1 MDIPTLRSASA
12 ADATFI
18 YAVNEL
24 TLRPHVEAVSRKWAT
39 AKMHEKCAHD
49 ALDPNTRIIQVEGV
63 DCGVFNLEIGPTEIW
78 LHSMLLLAEFQRRG
92 IGRYLLQGALAQAMA
107 RGIPIRLIV
116 MRANPARWY
125 YEGFGFTVCEEADQ
139 YFAMQMIPAVR
150 EGGGRLIIC
159 SRTS

>member
-12 ADATFI
+12 VDAAFI

-24 TLRPHVEAVSRKWAT
+24 TLRPHVEAVSRKWAA
-39 AKMHEKCAHD
+39 AKMHEKCAKD
-49 ALDPNTRIIQVEGV
+49 SVDLNTRIVRVGGV

-92 IGRYLLQGALAQAMA
+92 IGRYLLQGALAEAMA
-107 RGIPIRLIV
+107 RGIPIRLLV
-116 MRANPARWY
+116 MRANPARLY

-139 YFAMQMIPAVR
+139 YFAMQMIPVLR
-150 EGGGRLIIC
+150 EGVGG
-159 SRTS
+159 